1 MPWLRRTLG
10 PLLFISVLT
19 PSLGCG
25 GDSHADGRTEILGP
39 TETPVPSGPSST
51 PADLAGQQLS
61 GGKCSGTAKPPLTQ
75 LPMAASDYAFIL
87 PYGVMVGGHVTPVD
101 HQYFSPMVF
110 DSPPDAYPIYAMAD
124 GYLHS
129 IQTRTHP
136 AQGSYRNQTI
146 TDYRLVF
153 SVSCR
158 LLYYYDLVTSLAPG
172 LADQLQASNGKLHV
186 TAGQLIGRIGNQT
199 LDFAVWDTEHR
210 LSHFIVPEH
219 YDGEQWKLYTADPL
233 AYYDSA
239 TRTQALAKY
248 IRTAAPPSGRI
259 DFDIDGFLI
268 GNWFR
273 ENADGSTTGYAGS
286 PGATYWDTHLVFAPH
301 FLDPSAFIISIGS
314 WPQPGGASQ
323 FVAVEGGPDPA
334 QVNPSTGLVKYS
346 LASFEQRVNGQ
357 PWNGMSKPIG
367 SVQIVPQATT
377 KGCLLVQML
386 AGREIRA
393 EAVPG
398 GDCASI
404 SGFSAAAVKY
414 IR

>member
-1 MPWLRRTLG
+1 MLWLRRSVF
-10 PLLFISVLT
+10 PLLIIGVVT
-19 PSLGCG
+19 PALGCG
-25 GDSHADGRTEILGP
+25 GDSRADSITEIP
-39 TETPVPSGPSST
+39 PIDSPPPSS
-51 PADLAGQQLS
+51 PSPNAADLAGQRLS
-61 GGKCSGTAKPPLTQ
+61 AGKCSGTAKPQLTQ
-75 LPMAASDYAFIL
+75 LPMEANDYAFIL

-101 HQYFSPMVF
+101 HQYFSPTVF
-110 DSPPDAYPIYAMAD
+110 DSPPDAYPVYAIAD

-129 IQTRTHP
+129 IQTRTH
-136 AQGSYRNQTI
+136 AGQGSYRNQTI

-153 SVSCR
+153 SLSCR

-172 LADQLQASNGKLHV
+172 LADQLQASNGRLRV

-199 LDFAVWDTEHR
+199 LDFAVWDTER
-210 LSHFIVPEH
+210 PLTHFIAPEH
-219 YDGEQWKLYTADPL
+219 YDREQWKIYTADPL

-239 TRTQALAKY
+239 TSAQALAKY
-248 IRTAAPPSGRI
+248 IRTTEPPSGRI
-259 DFDIDGFLI
+259 DFDNDGFLI

-286 PGATYWDTHLVFAPH
+286 GGATYWDTHLAFAPH
-301 FLDPSAFIISIGS
+301 FLDPSAFIISIGN
-314 WPQPGGASQ
+314 WPQPEGASQ
-323 FVAVEGGPDPA
+323 FVAVEGAPDPA
-334 QVNPSTGLVKYS
+334 LVNAATGLVKYS
-346 LASFEQRVNGQ
+346 LASFEQRVNSQ

-367 SVQIVPQATT
+367 SVQIVRQGKA

-398 GDCASI
+398 DDCASV